1 MFRLVDVWML
11 RNGGHGGGFPA
22 EHQIPW
28 NPVGRTFIQEELLS
42 QSQITADAPARKS
55 APRFEMMILRGK
67 DGDDPMGGYVKPL
80 DKGLEISKRLGCL
93 GYLHKPL

>member
-1 MFRLVDVWML
+1 MDVRTF

-22 EHQIPW
+22 EAQIPW
-28 NPVGRTFIQEELLS
+28 NFAGRTFIQEDLLS
-42 QSQITADAPARKS
+42 QSQIMPHASARKS
-55 APRFEMMILRGK
+55 APRFEVMILRGK

-80 DKGLEISKRLGCL
+80 DKGLEISKRLGRL